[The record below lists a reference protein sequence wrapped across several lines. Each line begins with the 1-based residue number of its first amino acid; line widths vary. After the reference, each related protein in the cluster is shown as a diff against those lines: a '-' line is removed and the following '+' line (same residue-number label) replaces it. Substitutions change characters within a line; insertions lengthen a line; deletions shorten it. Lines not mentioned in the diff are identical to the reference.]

1 MKIVFDCR
9 YTRLGRHDGIS
20 RYGARLVDE
29 LSKLH
34 PVTMLI
40 SDERQL
46 EMLPD
51 LPWIL
56 GPDPTAA
63 SEPWVSRW
71 VNPHEPDV
79 VFTPM
84 QTMGPGGRTYALVT
98 TVHDLI
104 YYRHRTPPRDLN
116 PALRLLWR
124 IYHLWVGFQRAVLNR
139 ADAHLVDSETTR
151 DLMVAYRMTRNPMR
165 VVLLGTEH
173 PAVEPDR
180 RQPETRDL
188 VYMGSFMPYKN
199 VEVLVRSLS
208 DLPGYRLRLMSRI
221 SDVERARLSALA
233 PAGSVEFLNGASDE
247 DYQRALNDAFALV
260 SASRD
265 EGFGLPVVEAQ
276 AVGTPV
282 VLADTPIFREIGGT
296 PAGFFD
302 PDSVPSFVAAVRE
315 LEDPDEWRRRSVA
328 SAAWSKRYSWPDAA
342 RQLLDV
348 LKEAVERR
356 AERISSRGRRAR
368 R

>member
-1 MKIVFDCR
+1 VKIIFDCR

-20 RYGARLVDE
+20 RYTARLVEE

-46 EMLPD
+46 AMLPD
-51 LPWIL
+51 LPWVM

-63 SEPWVSRW
+63 TEPWVAKK
-71 VNPHEPDV
+71 VNEYAPDV

-84 QTMGPGGRTYALVT
+84 QTMGPGGRKYALVT

-104 YYRHRTPPRDLN
+104 YYTHRTPPRDLN

-124 IYHLWVGFQRAVLNR
+124 GYHLWWGFQRALLNR

-151 DLMVAYRMTRNPMR
+151 ELMAAHHLTKNPMT
-165 VVLLGTEH
+165 VVLLGTEQQSSI
-173 PAVEPDR
+173 AR
-180 RQPETRDL
+180 RVAPTDHTL

-199 VEVLVRSLS
+199 VDLLVREMGS
-208 DLPGYRLRLMSRI
+208 LPGYRLQLMSRI
-221 SDVERARLSALA
+221 SDEERARLTALA
-233 PAGSVEFLNGASDE
+233 PAGALEFFNGASDE
-247 DYQRALNDAFALV
+247 QYEAALMAATALV

-276 AVGTPV
+276 ALGTPV
-282 VLADTPIFREIGGT
+282 LLNDIPIFREIGGA
-296 PAGFFD
+296 PAGYFD
-302 PDSVPSFVAAVRE
+302 GRHHASLVEAVRK
-315 LEDPDEWRRRSVA
+315 LEEPGEWERRSVA
-328 SAAWSKRYSWPDAA
+328 STEWAKRYNWPDAA
-342 RQLLDV
+342 KRLLEV
-348 LKEAVERR
+348 LTEADARRR
-356 AERISSRGRRAR
+356 AAVG
-368 R
+368 

>member
-1 MKIVFDCR
+1 MKIIFDCR

-20 RYGARLVDE
+20 RYGARLVEE
-29 LSKLH
+29 LGKLH

-51 LPWIL
+51 LPWVM

-63 SEPWVSRW
+63 TEPWVART
-71 VNPHEPDV
+71 VNRFEPDV

-84 QTMGPGGRTYALVT
+84 QTMGPGGRKYALVT

-104 YYRHRTPPRDLN
+104 YYTHRTPPRDL
-116 PALRLLWR
+116 AWWLRLLWR
-124 IYHLWVGFQRAVLNR
+124 GYHLSWAFQRSVLNR

-151 DLMVAYRMTRNPMR
+151 ELMERHRLTRNPMQ

-173 PAVEPDR
+173 PAVAPQR
-180 RQPETRDL
+180 TAPVARDL

-199 VEVLVRSLS
+199 VELLASAMHE
-208 DLPGYRLRLMSRI
+208 LPGYRLRLMSRV
-221 SDVERARLSALA
+221 SDADRARIAALA
-233 PAGSVEFLNGASDE
+233 PADSIEFLNGASDE
-247 DYQRALNDAFALV
+247 QYTDALQNATALV

-276 AVGTPV
+276 ALGTPV
-282 VLADTPIFREIGGT
+282 LLNDIAIFREIGGA
-296 PAGFFD
+296 PAGYFD
-302 PDSVPSFVAAVRE
+302 GASVASFVSAVRE
-315 LEDPDEWRRRSVA
+315 LEDPAEWARRSAA
-328 SAAWSKRYSWPDAA
+328 SVEWAKRYNWPDAA
-342 RQLLDV
+342 KQLLEV
-348 LKEAVERR
+348 LRETVVRR
-356 AERISSRGRRAR
+356 SGRASRR
-368 R
+368 

>member
-1 MKIVFDCR
+1 MKIIFDCR

-20 RYGARLVDE
+20 RYGARLVEE

-51 LPWIL
+51 LPWVM
-56 GPDPTAA
+56 GTDPTSAK
-63 SEPWVSRW
+63 EPWIART
-71 VNPHEPDV
+71 VNRYAPDV

-84 QTMGPGGRTYALVT
+84 QTMGPGGRKYALVT

-104 YYRHRTPPRDLN
+104 YYKHRTPPRDLN

-124 IYHLWVGFQRAVLNR
+124 GYHLWVGFQRALLNR

-151 DLMVAYRMTRNPMR
+151 KLMQRYRMTRNPMH

-173 PAVEPDR
+173 PAVAPVR
-180 RQPETRDL
+180 TVPTSKTL

-199 VEVLVRSLS
+199 VDLLVSSLAQ
-208 DLPGYRLRLMSRI
+208 LPGYRLQLMSRI
-221 SDVERARLSALA
+221 SDAERARLTALA
-233 PAGSVEFLNGASDE
+233 PEGSIEFFNGASDE
-247 DYQRALNDAFALV
+247 QYEAALTNATALV

-276 AVGTPV
+276 ALGTPA
-282 VLADTPIFREIGGT
+282 LLSDTEIFREIGGA

-302 PDSVPSFVAAVRE
+302 PDSVDSFVAAVRE
-315 LEDPDEWRRRSVA
+315 LEHDAEWQRRSRA
-328 SAAWSKRYSWPDAA
+328 SVEWSQRYNWPDAA
-342 RQLLDV
+342 RALLDV
-348 LKEAVERR
+348 LTETVQRR
-356 AERISSRGRRAR
+356 SNR
-368 R
+368 